1 MNNQYITN
9 RIDVSILIVNYNS
22 FKLLQNCL
30 NSIVNHSQDFEYEII
45 VIDNNSNEGNIEDV
59 IDKYDDIVMIK
70 NSKNIGFAAAN
81 NFAAKHANGKYL
93 LLLNNDTLLTE
104 NSILDMLDFAKNLNG
119 NFILVCKLL
128 NEDSSLQNSAYKF
141 PSIRLHFAATFFIDK
156 IFPKS
161 NSINKYYID
170 IAEKKEP
177 TIVNSVI
184 GAFIFIPKDTFNKLD
199 GFDER
204 FFFYHEDTDLCYR
217 LREIGGSVYYYPE
230 TSIIHYG
237 GGTTNRN
244 LWFSMKNR
252 FISRIQFAQKHFN
265 SLDKILFVL
274 IEYIGIIIRVP
285 LFFLTGIILFN
296 KNYLKRSVLSL
307 RLIFIYPQ
315 NKFKPVNP

>member
-1 MNNQYITN
+1 MNDKI
-9 RIDVSILIVNYNS
+9 IVSIIIVNYNS
-22 FKLLQNCL
+22 FTILQNCIE
-30 NSIVNHSQDFEYEII
+30 SIFKFTLHVNFEII

-59 IDKYDDIVMIK
+59 IKKYDDIVLIK
-70 NSKNIGFAAAN
+70 NLKNVGFAAAN
-81 NFAAKHANGKYL
+81 NIAAKHAKGKYF

-104 NSILDMLDFAKNLNG
+104 NSILDILDFAESLSG
-119 NFILVCKLL
+119 NFILACKLI
-128 NEDSSLQNSAYKF
+128 NEDCSHQNSAYKF
-141 PSIRLHFAATFFIDK
+141 PLIRLHFAATFFIDK
-156 IFPKS
+156 IFHKL
-161 NSINKYYID
+161 NSVNKYYINID
-170 IAEKKEP
+170 KKEP

-184 GAFIFIPKDTFNKLD
+184 GAFIFIQKDTFYKLD

-217 LREIGGSVYYYPE
+217 LRKLGGSVYYYPE

-237 GGTTNRN
+237 GGTTVNN

-252 FISRIQFAQKHFN
+252 FISRIQFAQKHFTT
-265 SLDKILFVL
+265 SDKILFVI

-307 RLIFIYPQ
+307 RLIFQYPH
-315 NKFKPVNP
+315 NKFSG

>member
-1 MNNQYITN
+1 M
-9 RIDVSILIVNYNS
+9 DVSIIIVNYNS
-22 FKLLQNCL
+22 FTILQNCIE
-30 NSIVNHSQDFEYEII
+30 SIFKFTLHVNFEII

-59 IDKYDDIVMIK
+59 IKKYDDIVLIK
-70 NSKNIGFAAAN
+70 NSKNVGFAAAN
-81 NFAAKHANGKYL
+81 NIAAKHAKGKYF

-119 NFILVCKLL
+119 NFILSCKLL
-128 NEDSSLQNSAYKF
+128 NEDYSHQYSTYKF

-156 IFPKS
+156 IFPKLD
-161 NSINKYYID
+161 SINKYYID
-170 IAEKKEP
+170 ITETKEP

-184 GAFIFIPKDTFNKLD
+184 GALIFIPKETFNKLD
-199 GFDER
+199 GFDDR

-217 LREIGGSVYYYPE
+217 LKKLGGVVYYLPE

-237 GGTTNRN
+237 GGTTVSD
-244 LWFSMKNR
+244 LWFSMRNR
-252 FISRIQFAQKHFN
+252 FISRIQFAQKHFKT
-265 SLDKILFVL
+265 LEKFLFVV

-307 RLIFIYPQ
+307 RLIFQYPH
-315 NKFKPVNP
+315 NKFSR